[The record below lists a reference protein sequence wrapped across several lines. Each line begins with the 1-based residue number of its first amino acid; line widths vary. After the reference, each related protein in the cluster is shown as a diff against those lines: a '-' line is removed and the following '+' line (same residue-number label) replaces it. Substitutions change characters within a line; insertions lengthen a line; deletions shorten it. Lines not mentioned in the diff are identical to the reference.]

1 MDRVAVGQSSVK
13 ALQNKNTETL
23 ASPITS
29 ATIIEGVT
37 FPIFVSEL
45 ARLVSIEQ
53 CSKVC
58 SKATY
63 DMAMDWSGVSNSWLA
78 PARASVDSS
87 ALSVRHAWC
96 NATRLPDCIKL
107 RSISG
112 ANIWQVW

>member
-1 MDRVAVGQSSVK
+1 MDRVAVGSGSVK

-29 ATIIEGVT
+29 ATIVKGVT
-37 FPIFVSEL
+37 FPIFVGEL
-45 ARLVSIEQ
+45 ARLVSIRQ
-53 CSKVC
+53 SYKLC

-63 DMAMDWSGVSNSWLA
+63 DMAMDWSGVSSSWLA
-78 PARASVDSS
+78 PARANVDSS
-87 ALSVRHAWC
+87 ALSVLHAWC

-112 ANIWQVW
+112 ASISQV